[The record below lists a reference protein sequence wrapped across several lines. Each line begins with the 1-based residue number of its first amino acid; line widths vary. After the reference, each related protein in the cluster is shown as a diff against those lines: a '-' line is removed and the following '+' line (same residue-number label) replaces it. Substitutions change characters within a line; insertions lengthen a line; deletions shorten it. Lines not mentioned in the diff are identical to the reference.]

1 MTTPPPPAMPTRSLG
16 RTGIQVTPIGLG
28 VMQFSGSRL
37 GFGVMFDELSSQ
49 QTDGIVQAALEEGI
63 NWFDTAE
70 LYGFGRS
77 ERRLAAGLQTAG
89 RKPGDVVVATKW
101 FPLLRTAGNIPR
113 TIRHRLRH
121 LRGYPIDLYQVHQ
134 PNGLSSPEAEMNA
147 MADLVEAGK
156 IRAVGV
162 SNFDAR
168 RMERAHRALE
178 RRGLWLAANQVEYS
192 LVERSIEPSGVLQA
206 AKDLGVTVIA
216 WSPTGRGLLTG
227 KFHRDPSRL
236 RRTPPARRWMLRRH
250 IEETRP
256 LIEALEAIGA
266 RYQASAAQVALNW
279 LIHFAGETVVAIPGA
294 SQADQ
299 ATDSARAMRFRI
311 SEEELARLDELT
323 RAHR

>member
-1 MTTPPPPAMPTRSLG
+1 MATRSLG

-37 GFGVMFDELSSQ
+37 GFGMMFDELSRE
-49 QTDGIVQAALEEGI
+49 QTDGIVQAALDGGI

-77 ERRLAAGLQTAG
+77 EHRLAAGLQAAG
-89 RKPGDVVVATKW
+89 RKPGEVVVATKW
-101 FPLLRTAGNIPR
+101 FPLLRTAGSIPR

-168 RMERAHRALE
+168 RMERAHRALQ
-178 RRGLWLAANQVEYS
+178 RRGLSLAANQVEYS

-206 AKDLGVTVIA
+206 AKDLGVTIIA

-236 RRTPPARRWMLRRH
+236 RRTPPARRWMLRRRL
-250 IEETRP
+250 EETRP
-256 LIEALEAIGA
+256 LIEALEAIGT
-266 RYQASAAQVALNW
+266 RYAASAAQVAINW
-279 LIHFAGETVVAIPGA
+279 LIHCAGETVVAIPGA

-299 ATDSARAMRFRI
+299 AADSARAMRFRI

-323 RAHR
+323 LAYR

>member
-1 MTTPPPPAMPTRSLG
+1 MTTPPQAIATRSLG

-28 VMQFSGSRL
+28 VMQFAGSRF
-37 GFGVMFDELSSQ
+37 GFGVMFDELSRQ
-49 QTDGIVQAALEEGI
+49 ETDGIVRTALDGGI

-77 ERRLAAGLQTAG
+77 ESRLAAGLQAAG
-89 RKPGDVVVATKW
+89 RKPGEVVVATKW
-101 FPLLRTAGNIPR
+101 FPLLRTAGSIPR

-121 LRGYPIDLYQVHQ
+121 LGGYPIDLYQVHQ

-168 RMERAHRALE
+168 RMERAYRALE
-178 RRGLWLAANQVEYS
+178 RRGLSLAANQVEYS

-236 RRTPPARRWMLRRH
+236 RRAPPARRWMLRRR

-266 RYQASAAQVALNW
+266 RYEASAAQVALNW

-299 ATDSARAMRFRI
+299 AADSARAMRFRI

-323 RAHR
+323 RAYR